1 MYLRTNQRWDD
12 KQKGEQVTIDSTILC
27 SNTNNISY
35 ENLIARR
42 GKARLVIII
51 ITRLKGPRLATYVR
65 YLFLNISNA
74 PSFLFVIID
83 SLNKNIIRFHVFAYN
98 KISRIKKI
106 PKLRKSSR
114 IYVPEEKTKMLVWD
128 FFGVTIKTYF
138 VLLLHLTIFYF
149 VFLLLLIRT
158 DTRTFSKRIKY
169 VPTYESKM
177 RCTDTRT
184 FDWPLGASS
193 LIKYVPTYESKMRW

>member
-1 MYLRTNQRWDD
+1 MFSSFFWLINIRTYGHNNISLTVGGYVQGRSGLNMYLRTNQRWDD

-83 SLNKNIIRFHVFAYN
+83 SLNKNIIRFHVFAWN
-98 KISRIKKI
+98 KISKIKKI

-128 FFGVTIKTYF
+128 FFRSY
-138 VLLLHLTIFYF
+138 Y
-149 VFLLLLIRT
+149 
-158 DTRTFSKRIKY
+158 
-169 VPTYESKM
+169 
-177 RCTDTRT
+177 
-184 FDWPLGASS
+184 
-193 LIKYVPTYESKMRW
+193 

>member
-1 MYLRTNQRWDD
+1 MQGRTGLNMYLRTNQRWDD

-83 SLNKNIIRFHVFAYN
+83 SLNKNIIRFHVFAWN
-98 KISRIKKI
+98 KISKIKKI

-128 FFGVTIKTYF
+128 FFRSY
-138 VLLLHLTIFYF
+138 Y
-149 VFLLLLIRT
+149 
-158 DTRTFSKRIKY
+158 
-169 VPTYESKM
+169 
-177 RCTDTRT
+177 
-184 FDWPLGASS
+184 
-193 LIKYVPTYESKMRW
+193 